1 MRIDIAVF
9 VMAVCAVVAVTSGFA
24 ASAGPRDEGSTDD
37 QKLGA
42 STLPKVLSFETKTLD
57 GKPKKL
63 KDYRGKALLI
73 VNVASRCGLTPQYR
87 DLQELHER
95 YAKKGL
101 AILAFPCNQFGGQE
115 PGTPTEIASFC
126 EENYGVEFE
135 LFEKLN
141 VNGEDRHPLYEYL
154 TKLETKPQ
162 KKGDI
167 QWNFEKFVV
176 DREGNV
182 IARFHPRVKPKDRPM
197 IRAIE
202 KALGTETEE
211 TGVER
216 GE

>member
-1 MRIDIAVF
+1 MLPRSL
-9 VMAVCAVVAVTSGFA
+9 MLVCVASVLLFA
-24 ASAGPRDEGSTDD
+24 ALGTLAAGSDEPSGSLSKDE
-37 QKLGA
+37 K
-42 STLPKVLSFETKTLD
+42 LPKVLSFEMKTLD

-63 KDYRGKALLI
+63 KEYRGKALLI
-73 VNVASRCGLTPQYR
+73 VNVASRCGLTPQYA
-87 DLQELHER
+87 DLQDLHEK

-126 EENYGVEFE
+126 EDKYGVEFD

-141 VNGEDRHPLYEYL
+141 VNGEERHPLYEYL

-182 IARFHPRVKPKDRPM
+182 IARFHPRVKPRDRPM
-197 IRAIE
+197 IEAIE
-202 KALGTETEE
+202 KALGNPAASA
-211 TGVER
+211 TGEQK
-216 GE
+216 GM